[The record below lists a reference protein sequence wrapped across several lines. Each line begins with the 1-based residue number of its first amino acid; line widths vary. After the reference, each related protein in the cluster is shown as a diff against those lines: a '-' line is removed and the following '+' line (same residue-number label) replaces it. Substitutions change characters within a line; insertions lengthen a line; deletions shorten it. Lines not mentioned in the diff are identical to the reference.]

1 MPLSPATRK
10 RLAALAVV
18 LLILCV
24 DQLLKVWVKTHL
36 CPGQSIR
43 LADWAYIAF
52 VENKGMAFGMQFIG
66 TLVLCIFRIVA
77 IGLLVWALWCVSKA
91 RDSRWGFVL
100 LLAMVLAGAM
110 GNIID
115 NVFYGLIFSQ
125 SDGFTPATI
134 VPLGEGY
141 GQLMEGHVVDM
152 FYFPI
157 IDTNWPQWM
166 PIIGGEHFIFF
177 SPIFNFAD
185 AAISTGGV
193 LLILCYHKTLNRLL
207 SRKKT
212 ED

>member
-10 RLAALAVV
+10 RLAALAVI

-24 DQLLKVWVKTHL
+24 DQLLKMWVKTHL

-43 LADWAYIAF
+43 LTDWAYIVF

-157 IDTNWPQWM
+157 IDTHWPNWLPL
-166 PIIGGEHFIFF
+166 IGGEHFIFF

-193 LLILCYHKTLNRLL
+193 LLIFCYHKTLNRLL